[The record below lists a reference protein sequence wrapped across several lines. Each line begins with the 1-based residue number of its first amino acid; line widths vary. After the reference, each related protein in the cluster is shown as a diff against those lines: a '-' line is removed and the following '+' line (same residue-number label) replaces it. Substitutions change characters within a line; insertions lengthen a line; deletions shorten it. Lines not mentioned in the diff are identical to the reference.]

1 MKVLA
6 FRLKPFLVAVEE
18 RVEPIFR
25 LFFLLLLLMLPL
37 IIEDVYWLH
46 MLNVIG
52 IFSLLAIGLN
62 LVVGFT
68 STFSL
73 GHAAFY
79 GIGAY
84 TTALLSTGIGFPFW
98 ANLLAS
104 AFVAGVFGL
113 LLGVIFRLRGPFL
126 AVATLAFGEIVRLV
140 LLNWVSFTGGPNGI
154 ANIPWP
160 VIGSIE
166 LSNDHRYYYL
176 VLATVI
182 FQFKLISRL
191 GNSRVGRAMRALK
204 DSEDGARA
212 CGVWVL
218 RYQMLSFVIAA
229 CFAGIAGGLYAHL
242 ITYVSPDP
250 FNLMASIEM
259 LFMIVLGG
267 LGSIPGS
274 VVGAA
279 VVAILPEYFRIFQEY
294 RLIIYSVSILIILKF
309 APGGLWGLI
318 GTIPRQLSKLHVGV
332 VKEEVN
338 S

>member
-1 MKVLA
+1 MKALT
-6 FRLKPFLVAVEE
+6 FRLKPPSDELKDRCGPIIGILFLV
-18 RVEPIFR
+18 
-25 LFFLLLLLMLPL
+25 LLLMLPL
-37 IIEDVYWLH
+37 IIDDVYWLH

-84 TTALLSTGIGFPFW
+84 TTALLSDGLGFPFW
-98 ANLLAS
+98 LNLPAS

-113 LLGVIFRLRGPFL
+113 LLGVVFRLRGPFL

-160 VIGSIE
+160 AIGSVE
-166 LSNDHRYYYL
+166 LSTDHRYYYL
-176 VLATVI
+176 VLGTVV

-191 GNSRVGRAMRALK
+191 SKSRVGRAMRALR
-204 DSEDGARA
+204 DSEDAARA

-218 RYQMLSFVIAA
+218 RYQMLAFIIAA
-229 CFAGIAGGLYAHL
+229 SFAGLAGGLYAHL
-242 ITYVSPDP
+242 ISYVSPDP
-250 FNLMASIEM
+250 FNLLASIEM

-274 VVGAA
+274 VVGAG
-279 VVAILPEYFRIFQEY
+279 VVAILPEYFRLFQEY
-294 RLIIYSVSILIILKF
+294 RLIIYSVSILLILKF

-318 GTIPRQLSKLHVGV
+318 EKIRRQLANVYPRLKDE
-332 VKEEVN
+332 VK